1 MLRYQAK
8 PLDYFRDRQVCSG
21 CISSDGLSITEYMT
35 RIHNTKSVSEDEV
48 LIAKRIV
55 IVG

>member
-1 MLRYQAK
+1 MLWYQAK
-8 PLDYFRDRQVCSG
+8 PLDYFRDRQVCSD
-21 CISSDGLSITEYMT
+21 CICFDGLSITECMT

-48 LIAKRIV
+48 LIAKRIF